1 MDLHMIDEWV
11 PARSRADLTGLSRGD
26 ALVAGGTWLFSQPQ
40 PNTTR
45 LIDLSA
51 MKWPDLVVDDDGLE
65 IAATCTIERLITAEY
80 PATWRAAPLFG
91 QCARALLAS
100 SKIWRTA
107 TVGGNLCLGFPAG
120 AMISLCAALDGQ
132 TQIWRADGGEESC
145 AVTDFVTDVAV
156 TALRP
161 GDVLRAIRIPIAALT
176 EPTAI
181 RKVAYAPLGR
191 SGAIVIARRRR
202 GPDGQISGLTVAVS
216 AGTRRPIVIDAPD
229 GPTALAAVAAI
240 PLSDYHDDAHGTAEW
255 RRGIT
260 PYLAAD
266 VVEELAS

>member
-1 MDLHMIDEWV
+1 MIDEWV
-11 PARSRADLTGLSRGD
+11 PARSRADLTGLTPSD

-40 PNTTR
+40 PDTRR

-51 MKWPDLVVDDDGLE
+51 MGWPDLVVDDAGLE
-65 IAATCTIERLITAEY
+65 IAATGTIERLITGRY
-80 PATWRAAPLFG
+80 PATWQAAPLFG

-132 TQIWRADGGEESC
+132 TVIWRADGSEESC

-161 GDVLRAIRIPIAALT
+161 GDVLRAIRIPVSALT
-176 EPTAI
+176 EPAVL

-202 GPDGQISGLTVAVS
+202 NSDGAVAGLTVTVS

-229 GPTALAAVAAI
+229 AASALAAVAAI
-240 PLSDYHDDAHGTAEW
+240 PLSDYHDDAHGKAEW

-260 PYLAAD
+260 QHLAAE

>member
-11 PARSRADLTGLSRGD
+11 PARTRADLAGLSDGD

-40 PNTTR
+40 PSARR

-51 MKWPDLVVDDDGLE
+51 MGWPDLVVDDDGLT
-65 IAATCTIERLITAEY
+65 IAATCAIETLITHDY
-80 PATWRAAPLFG
+80 PTAWRAAPLFG

-120 AMISLCAALDGQ
+120 AMISLCSALDGRVV
-132 TQIWRADGGEESC
+132 IWRADGTEESC
-145 AVTDFVTDVAV
+145 VVTDFVTDVGI
-156 TALRP
+156 TALGP
-161 GDVLRAIRIPIAALT
+161 GDVLRAIRIPVSALT
-176 EPTAI
+176 EPTAM

-191 SGAIVIARRRR
+191 SGAIVIARRRS
-202 GPDGQISGLTVAVS
+202 GPDGPAGVTVALS

-229 GPTALAAVAAI
+229 ASTALAAVVAV
-240 PLSDYHDDAHGTAEW
+240 PPHEYHDDAHGKAAW

-260 PYLAAD
+260 QHLAAE
-266 VVEELAS
+266 VIAEVAP